1 MSEAAA
7 LLEMACEEL
16 DQAEVMAD
24 AGIVERKIWS
34 SLYYA
39 MFYAADAALIS
50 LGLDPT
56 SHRGT
61 NTLVGKE
68 LYRERSLI
76 NKSEASFYSEMRRV
90 REDMDYSPYAVP
102 PDRDLQEEFG
112 RVGAFISSMEEIV
125 ENSNDE

>member
-1 MSEAAA
+1 
-7 LLEMACEEL
+7 MAREEL
-16 DQAEVMAD
+16 DQARAMAD

-39 MFYAADAALIS
+39 MFYAADAALIT
-50 LGLDPT
+50 LGFDPR

-76 NKSEASFYSEMRRV
+76 GKSEASYYSEMRRL
-90 REDMDYSPYAVP
+90 REDLDYSPHAVP
-102 PDRDLQEEFG
+102 PDRDLEQEFE
-112 RVGAFISSMEEIV
+112 RVDSFISHMDRIV
-125 ENSNDE
+125 KDANRS